1 MVDCCSTVMQ
11 RGYEIDWKSAHASIC
26 LWNILASLKESAKGT
41 LDLCNN
47 HKCDG
52 YFYPLLLCTRKYL
65 KRCKCATRKKGLC
78 RCTNFCVRSLFSQV
92 STTLRLISLTSAPV
106 PDLSKSMPP
115 FNVIINDLSES
126 LKKAPRHAFYYVMT
140 KSFNCKDVVVPRTY
154 GVITHFTA
162 IRK

>member
-1 MVDCCSTVMQ
+1 MCYT
-11 RGYEIDWKSAHASIC
+11 E
-26 LWNILASLKESAKGT
+26 KGAV
-41 LDLCNN
+41 
-47 HKCDG
+47 
-52 YFYPLLLCTRKYL
+52 PLHELLC
-65 KRCKCATRKKGLC
+65 KKP
-78 RCTNFCVRSLFSQV
+78 FSQV